1 MGLFP
6 FAPEPPPK
14 RLTLGPLEAEI
25 LEILWDAD
33 GATARQVL
41 DRILEDPDR
50 ELTQPSVMTVLNRLA
65 EKGWLRREKRG
76 RHYWWRPAL
85 SRERARALQ
94 ACEHLD
100 RFLALGN
107 ADAVAACVDR
117 FDAASLDKI
126 EALAAKLRE
135 ARRRRETDPGE
146 AEHP

>member
-1 MGLFP
+1 VGLFP
-6 FAPEPPPK
+6 VNRDPSPK
-14 RLTLGPLEAEI
+14 RLSLGPLEAEI
-25 LEILWDAD
+25 LEILWDCD
-33 GATARQVL
+33 GATARQIL
-41 DRILEDPDR
+41 DHILEDPDR
-50 ELTQPSVMTVLNRLA
+50 ELTQPSVMTVLNRLV
-65 EKGWLRREKRG
+65 EKGWLLREKRG

-85 SRERARALQ
+85 SRDRARALQ

-135 ARRRRETDPGE
+135 ARQRREGDRPNT
-146 AEHP
+146 